1 MHSRIQFT
9 MHNLDAVASMHVVDD
24 AYMRV
29 NSFYINTY
37 TQAIT
42 RFNNSHIFLGFNEYS
57 NHGGN

>member
-29 NSFYINTY
+29 NSFYIKQTK
-37 TQAIT
+37 ADV
-42 RFNNSHIFLGFNEYS
+42 RRDSFR
-57 NHGGN
+57 